1 MRTNPLSKAKE
12 LENRVARIV
21 TAYLEGISSDR
32 NGLTQLVPLYPTCT
46 PSLDGRG
53 VEANA
58 ALVTPE
64 PSVA

>member
-32 NGLTQLVPLYPTCT
+32 NGLAQLVPLYPTCT

-53 VEANA
+53 VV
-58 ALVTPE
+58 ALVTP
-64 PSVA
+64 